1 MGFLANTKLPT
12 FVSMLSPAQIQ
23 AVLVVYQQKAA
34 ESSSWKSL
42 RASAAGG
49 EMRWLVIDNSP
60 TAGGSPAAE
69 AGYEHHPTN
78 PGVSA
83 AYLRGAE
90 MAQQNGCNWLLLLDQ
105 DSHFPADWFEQYAA
119 SLTEF
124 PNATLLVP
132 AVPAGKKW
140 MSPAR
145 YRWHRGWLN
154 DPMPVGRFDLLK
166 YAPINAGMLI
176 RTEDYFRCGGHN
188 PAVSVDFS
196 DFAFVNRLQKQESEV
211 ILVNFLLEHS
221 LSGLEK
227 ASFEARIRR
236 FKQYS
241 KDAAAFARSGGP
253 AGWLWF
259 WTAWRALLL
268 SIRYRRLQFF
278 NVFWREFPTP

>member
-1 MGFLANTKLPT
+1 
-12 FVSMLSPAQIQ
+12 MLSPAHIQ
-23 AVLVVYQQKAA
+23 AVLVVYKQKAA

-42 RASAAGG
+42 RATNAGC
-49 EMRWLVIDNSP
+49 EMQWLVIDNSP
-60 TAGGSPAAE
+60 TAGGSPAKE
-69 AGYEHHPTN
+69 VSYEHHPSN

-90 MAQQNGCNWLLLLDQ
+90 MARQNGCSWMLLLDQ

-132 AVPAGKKW
+132 SVPAGQKW

-154 DPMPVGRFDLLK
+154 EPMPIGLFQLRK

-176 RTEDYFRCGGHN
+176 QLKAYLKCGGHN
-188 PAVSVDFS
+188 PEVAVDFS
-196 DFAFVNRLQKQESEV
+196 DFAFLDRYQKQNQEAV
-211 ILVNFLLEHS
+211 LVNFELAHS

-227 ASFEARIRR
+227 ANFEVRLRR
-236 FKQYS
+236 FGQYC
-241 KDAAAFARSGGP
+241 KDALAFARSGGP
-253 AGWLWF
+253 TGWLWF

-268 SIRYRRLQFF
+268 STRYRRLQFF
-278 NVFWREFPTP
+278 SVFWREFNKP